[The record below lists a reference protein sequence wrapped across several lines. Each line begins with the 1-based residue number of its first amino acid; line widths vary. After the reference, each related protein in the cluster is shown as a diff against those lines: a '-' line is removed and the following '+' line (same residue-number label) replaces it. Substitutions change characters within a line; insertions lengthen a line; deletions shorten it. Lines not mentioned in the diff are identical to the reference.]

1 MNIFSTIHS
10 SFRGIFPSLQGEGCR
25 GAVGIRDG
33 VRLLLLPFLL
43 AAVSLTASA
52 ATPLRIAILGDSYS
66 TFEGYMSPAINELW
80 YYPADSKR
88 HNKANDVVSV
98 EQTWWMQVV
107 SRLGATL
114 VQNNSYSGSTIAFQ
128 GYTRQKEAA
137 NDGHSLRPGHPA
149 DYSPRSFIAR
159 AVNIGDSIGA
169 PDLLLVFGG
178 TNDSWA
184 GTPVGN
190 YQWGQWTRADLF
202 TYRPALARLCRDLR
216 EMYPAMRVV
225 FLINEGLR
233 PEIVEST
240 HVITK
245 YYGYEYLD
253 LSDIDKQ
260 GGHPSHKGMTS
271 IADQVCKYLKGE

>member
-1 MNIFSTIHS
+1 MKRILL
-10 SFRGIFPSLQGEGCR
+10 P
-25 GAVGIRDG
+25 
-33 VRLLLLPFLL
+33 LLL
-43 AAVSLTASA
+43 ATVSLTSSA
-52 ATPLRIAILGDSYS
+52 ATPLRIAILGDSFS

-98 EQTWWMQVV
+98 EQTWWMQVTG
-107 SRLGATL
+107 RLGTTL

-184 GTPVGN
+184 GTPVGD